1 MLTGPTKQET
11 RTIIVDLEKYS
22 KKSGKKIWK
31 TIAKTLGKSTR
42 NRARVNVYHLNRLSK
57 KQKDKTFIV
66 PGKVLATGDVDGKIE
81 VACLG
86 YSGKAKEKIEKQ
98 KGRILTLKELI
109 EEKPKAEKM
118 VIVK

>member
-11 RTIIVDLEKYS
+11 RIIIVDLEKYS

-31 TIAKTLGKSTR
+31 TIAKTIGKSTR
-42 NRARVNVYHLNRLSK
+42 NRPVVNIYHLNKLAK

-66 PGKVLATGDVDGKIE
+66 PGKILATGDVESKIE
-81 VACLG
+81 VACLN
-86 YSGKAKEKIEKQ
+86 YSEKAKEKIEKQ
-98 KGRILTLKELI
+98 KGKILTLKELI
-109 EEKPKAEKM
+109 EEKPKADKM